1 MKEDWTEQLRRKL
14 EGHRKTPPAGLWEG
28 ISNEMGFEAES
39 VSRKSVSRR
48 WYWAAAAAVL
58 ALVGFFVF
66 PNGNDGEQP
75 QQAEVITQKGE
86 GTSPLSQ
93 ARLQTPPLT
102 PPLEGRGVA
111 VHSDTETV
119 KQTPNE
125 PLQTTDKP
133 QKTPGEPQQATVEPL
148 QIAAESQQA
157 TAEVQQTTD
166 EPQQISKE
174 QRAEKS
180 DNRTIAENY
189 GEQSRHISHLS
200 SHTSHPNKWSVG
212 LNASGGLLAANT
224 SQRMDRVYLNYTEF
238 GSHSYANSKS
248 SYTMTEYE
256 SKHRLPVRFGLSLD
270 YQLSPSL
277 ALNSGLSYTYLY
289 SEFSIPLYQDAHY
302 TQKLHYLGIP
312 LGVTWQLWSSDHFR
326 FYVSGGM
333 MLEKCVSAR
342 YDKDGLEGK
351 KPWQWSLNAS
361 AGAEYT
367 VIQQLG
373 LYLEPSLGYYF
384 DDGTSLEHYYKEHPL
399 APSIEFGLRLH
410 LRK

>member
-14 EGHRKTPPAGLWEG
+14 EGHRKTPPKGLWEG
-28 ISNEMGFEAES
+28 ISNEMGFEAEP

-75 QQAEVITQKGE
+75 QQPEVISQKGE
-86 GTSPLSQ
+86 GTSALSQ
-93 ARLQTPPLT
+93 RRLQTPPQT
-102 PPLEGRGVA
+102 PPLKGRGVA
-111 VHSDTETV
+111 AHSNIETAL
-119 KQTPNE
+119 QTTNKPQQPIGKSEQTTAE
-125 PLQTTDKP
+125 PLQITA
-133 QKTPGEPQQATVEPL
+133 EPQQA
-148 QIAAESQQA
+148 IAEA
-157 TAEVQQTTD
+157 QQTTV
-166 EPQQISKE
+166 ESQQISKE

-189 GEQSRHISHLS
+189 GEQSHHISHLS

-224 SQRMDRVYLNYTEF
+224 SQRMDRVYLNYNEF
-238 GSHSYANSKS
+238 GSYSYASSMS
-248 SYTMTEYE
+248 SYTMTEFE
-256 SKHRLPVRFGLSLD
+256 SKHHLPVRFGLSLD
-270 YQLSPSL
+270 YQFSPSL
-277 ALNSGLSYTYLY
+277 SLKSGLSYTYLY
-289 SEFSIPLYQDAHY
+289 SEFNIPLYQDAHY

-326 FYVSGGM
+326 LYVSGGM

-367 VIQQLG
+367 IIQQLG
-373 LYLEPSLGYYF
+373 IYLEPSLGYFF

>member
-66 PNGNDGEQP
+66 PKGNDGEQP
-75 QQAEVITQKGE
+75 LQAEVIVQKGE

-111 VHSDTETV
+111 AHSTRETAQ
-119 KQTPNE
+119 QTK
-125 PLQTTDKP
+125 DKP
-133 QKTPGEPQQATVEPL
+133 QQT
-148 QIAAESQQA
+148 IAESQQA
-157 TAEVQQTTD
+157 KAEAQQTTD
-166 EPQQISKE
+166 EPQQILNE

-224 SQRMDRVYLNYTEF
+224 SQRMDRVYLNYNEF

-248 SYTMTEYE
+248 SYTMTEFE
-256 SKHRLPVRFGLSLD
+256 SKHHLPVRFGLSLD
-270 YQLSPSL
+270 YQFSPSL
-277 ALNSGLSYTYLY
+277 SLKSGLSYTYLY
-289 SEFSIPLYQDAHY
+289 SEFNIPLYQDAHY

-326 FYVSGGM
+326 LYVSGGM

-367 VIQQLG
+367 IIQQLG
-373 LYLEPSLGYYF
+373 IYLEPSLGYYF

>member
-28 ISNEMGFEAES
+28 ISKEMGFEAEP
-39 VSRKSVSRR
+39 VSRKSDGRR

-66 PNGNDGEQP
+66 PNGNDSEQP
-75 QQAEVITQKGE
+75 LQAEVIVQKGE

-93 ARLQTPPLT
+93 AGLQTPPLT

-111 VHSDTETV
+111 AHSDTETALQATD
-119 KQTPNE
+119 K
-125 PLQTTDKP
+125 PLQATDKP
-133 QKTPGEPQQATVEPL
+133 QKTPGEPQQAK
-148 QIAAESQQA
+148 AES
-157 TAEVQQTTD
+157 QQTTD
-166 EPQQISKE
+166 EPQQILNE

-189 GEQSRHISHLS
+189 GEQSRHISHLPS
-200 SHTSHPNKWSVG
+200 RTTHPNKWSVG

-224 SQRMDRVYLNYTEF
+224 SQRMDRVYINYKEL
-238 GSHSYANSKS
+238 GSHSYASSMS

-256 SKHRLPVRFGLSLD
+256 SKHHLPIRFGLSLD
-270 YQLSPSL
+270 YQLSPRL

-289 SEFSIPLYQDAHY
+289 SEFNIPLYQDAHF

-373 LYLEPSLGYYF
+373 IFLEPSLGYYF

-410 LRK
+410 LHK